1 MNPLSLYL
9 HVPFCSVRC
18 SYCAFNVYIH
28 LDHLIEPFVEAL
40 IREIEIVAQTNP
52 GHQVHTIY
60 FGGGT
65 PTLLSAAQFER
76 IISTIYEHFDVTNDA
91 EVSTEANPNDLLD
104 ITFVRDLRKLGLSR
118 LSIGVQSAVQREL
131 ELFGRLHDAQT
142 VVRSVDIARQ
152 AGFDSLNLDL
162 IYGTPQQTLADWDAS
177 LDAVIE
183 LQPEHLSLYAL
194 GLEPNT
200 AMDHW
205 VQNGKLPEPDD
216 ELAADMYDVATQRL
230 AEGGYGQYEISNWS
244 LPGHES
250 LHNIQYWRNLP
261 YLGLGPG
268 AHGYAGG
275 VRYHTIRS
283 PHRYIE
289 ALTQDA
295 AAADTHFP
303 LTPAVAEHTV
313 VSRDDEI
320 FETIMMGLRLLD
332 EGIDLGGF
340 EQRFGVSITDI
351 RQEAIAYHREHGY
364 LELSENRLRLTPKG
378 RLVSNRVL
386 RDLV

>member
-1 MNPLSLYL
+1 MNNLSLYL

-28 LDHLIEPFVEAL
+28 MDHLVEPFVQAL
-40 IREIEIVAQTNP
+40 IREIEAVAKTNP
-52 GHQVHTIY
+52 GHRVHTIY

-65 PTLLSAAQFER
+65 PTLMTASQFDR
-76 IISTIYEHFDVTNDA
+76 VLTAIHKGFDVTADA
-91 EVSTEANPNDLLD
+91 EVSTEANPNDLLEVD
-104 ITFVRDLRKLGLSR
+104 FVRNLRELGLSR
-118 LSIGVQSAVQREL
+118 LSIGVQSAVQHEL

-142 VVRSVDIARQ
+142 VVQSVAIARD
-152 AGFDSLNLDL
+152 AGFDSVNLDL
-162 IYGTPQQTLADWDAS
+162 IYGSPRQTMDDWHAS
-177 LDAVIE
+177 LDAVLA

-200 AMDHW
+200 AMDYW

-216 ELAADMYDVATQRL
+216 ELSADMYDVATERL
-230 AEGGYGQYEISNWS
+230 GAGGLNQYEISNWA
-244 LPGHES
+244 LPGHGS
-250 LHNIQYWRNLP
+250 RHNLQYWRNLP

-268 AHGYAGG
+268 AHGYANG

-283 PHRYIE
+283 PHHYIE
-289 ALTQDA
+289 ALSSDWEPLA
-295 AAADTHFP
+295 FP
-303 LTPAVAEHTV
+303 LTVTVDEHTS

-320 FETIMMGLRLLD
+320 FETIMMGLRLLND
-332 EGIDLGGF
+332 GLSLEGF
-340 EQRFGVSITDI
+340 QNRFGVSLLDI
-351 RQEAIAYHREHGY
+351 RANAIEYHEQHGY
-364 LELSENRLRLTPKG
+364 LELTDDRLRLTSKG